1 MWQVDGSAV
10 MPWKPGGSWELDGA
24 VRILAILRAKQAD
37 NDDVQYSCWIIV
49 LMGLVSS
56 LEAAEPL
63 RWRPRREP
71 ETPVSVSPIDGPTSR
86 AKARSGSN
94 VPVVFRSG
102 STAARTVVE
111 LETMALEQHPS
122 LGIAKASVEAER
134 GRQRQAGLFPNPV
147 IGYRG
152 DEMGNRGTPGMQGGF
167 IRQRIVMGNKLS
179 LAADV
184 AGRRVLERQYQAEA
198 IRKRVVSDVRV
209 QFYETLVV
217 QQRVEL
223 AAQLV
228 RLGDELARATAKLV
242 EGEQVAANSLL
253 QAEIEA
259 EQARTLL
266 ENARNELVE
275 ATRKLAATVGDVSLD
290 VGRLEG
296 NVTSGMSDMD
306 WDDCRRLIL
315 EKHPQRQ
322 AARARVATTELA
334 ILRARRQ
341 VVPDLDVRVGIG
353 HMYSTGSDV
362 TGVMVGVPLP
372 IFDRNQGNVARAEAE
387 LVQARYELE
396 RLDVDLF
403 HRAATAF
410 RKYANARQQARR
422 YAEQILPRA
431 SKSLE
436 LVRNGYRQGQVRYL
450 VLLTT
455 QRKYV
460 EVNLS
465 YLESIRRLREAVTI
479 IESQLLTGAAVSV
492 RR

>member
-1 MWQVDGSAV
+1 M
-10 MPWKPGGSWELDGA
+10 
-24 VRILAILRAKQAD
+24 I
-37 NDDVQYSCWIIV
+37 
-49 LMGLVSS
+49 
-56 LEAAEPL
+56 
-63 RWRPRREP
+63 
-71 ETPVSVSPIDGPTSR
+71 
-86 AKARSGSN
+86 
-94 VPVVFRSG
+94 FRSE
-102 STAARTVVE
+102 SAAARTIVE
-111 LETMALEQHPS
+111 LEALALEQHPS
-122 LGIAKASVEAER
+122 LGIAKAIVEAER
-134 GRQRQAGLFPNPV
+134 GRQRQAGLSPNPI

-152 DEMGNRGTPGMQGGF
+152 NEMGNRGTPGMQGGF
-167 IRQRIVMGNKLS
+167 IRQRIVTGHKLK
-179 LAADV
+179 LAAGV
-184 AGRRVLERQYQAEA
+184 AGRRVLERQYQVAA
-198 IRKRVVSDVRV
+198 IRKRVISDVRI

-223 AAQLV
+223 AGQLV
-228 RLGDELARATAKLV
+228 GLGDELTKATAKLV

-259 EQARTLL
+259 EQAKTLL

-275 ATRKLAATVGDVSLD
+275 ATRKLAATVGNVSLD

-296 NVTSGMSDMD
+296 NVTTGMSDMD

-315 EKHPQRQ
+315 EEHPQRQ

-334 ILRARRQ
+334 IIQARRQ

-353 HMYSTGSDV
+353 HMYPTESDV
-362 TGVMVGVPLP
+362 TSVMVGVPLP
-372 IFDRNQGNVARAEAE
+372 IFDRNQGNVSRAEAE
-387 LVQARYELE
+387 LVQARYELK

-431 SKSLE
+431 SKSLK

-465 YLESIRRLREAVTI
+465 YLESIRRLREAVTV
-479 IESQLLTGAAVSV
+479 IESQLLTGTGASA

>member
-1 MWQVDGSAV
+1 MRPVDVSPV
-10 MPWKPGGSWELDGA
+10 MLWELGGSWELDRA
-24 VRILAILRAKQAD
+24 VRILAIPETEQAD
-37 NDDVQYSCWIIV
+37 NDDVRYSCWIIV
-49 LMGLVSS
+49 LIGLVSC
-56 LEAAEPL
+56 LEAADPL
-63 RWRPRREP
+63 RWRPRRKP
-71 ETPVSVSPIDGPTSR
+71 GPSVSVTRIDGPTSR
-86 AKARSGSN
+86 TKARSAAN
-94 VPVVFRSG
+94 VPVIFRSE
-102 STAARTVVE
+102 SAAARTIVE
-111 LETMALEQHPS
+111 LEALALEQHPS
-122 LGIAKASVEAER
+122 LGIAKAIVEAER
-134 GRQRQAGLFPNPV
+134 GRQRQAGLSPNPI

-152 DEMGNRGTPGMQGGF
+152 NEMGNRGTPGMQGGF
-167 IRQRIVMGNKLS
+167 IRQRIVTGHKLK
-179 LAADV
+179 LAAGV
-184 AGRRVLERQYQAEA
+184 AGRRVLERQYQVAA
-198 IRKRVVSDVRV
+198 IRKRVISDVRI

-223 AAQLV
+223 AGQLV
-228 RLGDELARATAKLV
+228 GLGDELTKATAKLV

-259 EQARTLL
+259 EQAKTLL

-275 ATRKLAATVGDVSLD
+275 ATRKLAATVGNVSLD

-296 NVTSGMSDMD
+296 NVTTGMSDMD

-315 EKHPQRQ
+315 EEHPQRQ

-334 ILRARRQ
+334 IIQARRQ

-353 HMYSTGSDV
+353 HMYPTESDV
-362 TGVMVGVPLP
+362 TSVMVGVPLP
-372 IFDRNQGNVARAEAE
+372 IFDRNQGNVSRAEAE
-387 LVQARYELE
+387 LVQARYELK

-431 SKSLE
+431 SKSLK

-465 YLESIRRLREAVTI
+465 YLESIRRLREAVTV
-479 IESQLLTGAAVSV
+479 IESQLLTGTGASA